1 MASIDTIF
9 TVTRTYRHIG
19 RYNQILQILI
29 RYGFGYVLDSWR
41 LHVPRSLRELWQR
54 RRPEDLADVPETM
67 PERARLVLI
76 ELGPTFVKLGQVLSA
91 RPDLIPIEYAREF
104 TKLQDRVPSFP
115 FAEVRE
121 IIHEELGAQ
130 LEDFFAEFDQ
140 EPVAAASIAQ
150 GHRARLLDG
159 TEVFVKVQRPNIQKN
174 IAIDLEVLGYLAN
187 QLEQHSE
194 ELGFLRPTRIV
205 DEFARSLSAELDFT
219 IELSN
224 QQRFSR
230 QFSKR
235 AGVRVPKV
243 FQDLSTRR
251 LLVMEYIHGIKAS
264 EIDALRAGGYDLEKI
279 SDLGADLVLE
289 QFFDHGFFH
298 ADPHPGN
305 MFILPGNV
313 ICYVDFGMM
322 GWITPSERDDFA
334 NLLVEVL
341 AGHYQP
347 AVHYLLRLTHCD
359 GEPDMGE
366 LERDLEMLVS
376 RYFHGNI
383 AQFDVGA
390 ALQDLY
396 SVCRRQGLSIK
407 SPIYIMLRA
416 LGFVEELG
424 RRMNPQFE
432 IVKHLQPFATRWMLR
447 RYNPMRL
454 AHSSISVADDWLA
467 LAKELPQN
475 YRQVLRQL
483 LHGRLKLRHQ
493 FESVD
498 ATLRSLDRICNRLAA
513 SIVLGGIVVGSA
525 IVIHSDRGPK
535 LLDAP
540 VMGIVGF
547 VFSAFLGFWLLWSII
562 RSGRM

>member
-41 LHVPRSLRELWQR
+41 LHVPRGLRELWQR
-54 RRPEDLADVPETM
+54 RRAEDAADEPETM
-67 PERARLVLI
+67 PERARLALI

-115 FAEVRE
+115 FAEVRQ
-121 IIHEELGAQ
+121 IIREELGGQ
-130 LEDFFAEFDQ
+130 LEDFFAEFAQ

-150 GHRARLLDG
+150 GHWARLLDG
-159 TEVFVKVQRPNIQKN
+159 TEVFVKIQRPNIRKN
-174 IAIDLEVLGYLAN
+174 IAIDLEVLGYLAG

-194 ELGFLRPTRIV
+194 EMGFLRPTRIV
-205 DEFARSLSAELDFT
+205 DEFSRSLSAELDFT

-224 QQRFSR
+224 QLRFSR

-235 AGVRVPKV
+235 PGVRVPKV
-243 FQDLSTRR
+243 FPELSTRR

-264 EIDALRAGGYDLEKI
+264 EIDALRAAGYDLEKL

-305 MFILPGNV
+305 MFVLPGEV

-322 GWITPSERDDFA
+322 GWITPSERNDFA

-341 AGHYQP
+341 AGHFQP
-347 AVHYLLRLTHCD
+347 AVHYLLRLTHCE

-366 LERDLEMLVS
+366 LERDLEMLAS

-383 AQFDVGA
+383 GQFDVGA

-407 SPIYIMLRA
+407 SQIYIMLRA

-424 RRMNPQFE
+424 RRMNPRFE
-432 IVKHLQPFATRWMLR
+432 IVEHLKPFAMKWMLR
-447 RYNPMRL
+447 RYSPIRL
-454 AHSSISVADDWLA
+454 AHSSLSLMDDWLL

-483 LHGRLKLRHQ
+483 LNGRLKLRHQ

-498 ATLRSLDRICNRLAA
+498 ALLHSLDRICNRLAA

-547 VFSAFLGFWLLWSII
+547 VFSAFLGFWLLWSIV

>member
-1 MASIDTIF
+1 MSSIDTFF
-9 TVTRTYRHIG
+9 TVTRTYRHMG
-19 RYNQILQILI
+19 RYNRILQILI
-29 RYGFGYVLDSWR
+29 RYGFGYMLDSWR

-54 RRPEDLADVPETM
+54 QRPDDLAGAPESM
-67 PERARLVLI
+67 PERARLALI

-115 FAEVRE
+115 FEEVRE
-121 IIHEELGAQ
+121 IIHEELGGQ
-130 LEDFFAEFDQ
+130 LEDFFTEFDPV
-140 EPVAAASIAQ
+140 PVAAASIAQ

-159 TEVFVKVQRPNIQKN
+159 TDVFVKVQRPNIRKN
-174 IAIDLEVLGYLAN
+174 IAIDLEVLGYLAT
-187 QLEQHSE
+187 QLELHSE

-205 DEFARSLSAELDFT
+205 DEFARSLSAELDFS

-235 AGVRVPKV
+235 VGVRVPKV
-243 FQDLSTRR
+243 FPDLSTRR
-251 LLVMEYIHGIKAS
+251 LLVMEYIDGVKAS
-264 EIDALRAGGYDLEKI
+264 EIDALRAGGYDLDKL

-305 MFILPGNV
+305 MFIMPGDV

-322 GWITPSERDDFA
+322 GWITPSERNDFA
-334 NLLVEVL
+334 NLLVEIL

-347 AVHYLLRLTHCD
+347 AVHYLLRLTHCE

-366 LERDLEMLVS
+366 LERDLEMLAS

-383 AQFDVGA
+383 AQFDVGG

-396 SVCRRQGLSIK
+396 SVCRRQGLCIK
-407 SPIYIMLRA
+407 SHIYFMLRA
-416 LGFVEELG
+416 LGFAEELG
-424 RRMNPQFE
+424 RRMNPRFE
-432 IVKHLQPFATRWMLR
+432 IVKHLQPFAAKWMLR
-447 RYNPMRL
+447 RYNPIQL
-454 AHSSISVADDWLA
+454 AHSSLSVVDDWLS

-493 FESVD
+493 FDSVD
-498 ATLRSLDRICNRLAA
+498 TLLHGLDRICNRLAA

-525 IVIHSDRGPK
+525 IVIHADRGPK
-535 LLDAP
+535 WLDAP

-547 VFSAFLGFWLLWSII
+547 VLSAFLGFWLLWSIV

>member
-1 MASIDTIF
+1 
-9 TVTRTYRHIG
+9 
-19 RYNQILQILI
+19 
-29 RYGFGYVLDSWR
+29 
-41 LHVPRSLRELWQR
+41 
-54 RRPEDLADVPETM
+54 
-67 PERARLVLI
+67 
-76 ELGPTFVKLGQVLSA
+76 
-91 RPDLIPIEYAREF
+91 
-104 TKLQDRVPSFP
+104 
-115 FAEVRE
+115 
-121 IIHEELGAQ
+121 
-130 LEDFFAEFDQ
+130 
-140 EPVAAASIAQ
+140 AQ

-264 EIDALRAGGYDLEKI
+264 EIDALRAGGYDFEKI

-454 AHSSISVADDWLA
+454 AHSSISVVDDWLA
-467 LAKELPQN
+467 LTKELPQN

-535 LLDAP
+535 VLDAP

>member
-41 LHVPRSLRELWQR
+41 LHVPRSLRELWRR

-264 EIDALRAGGYDLEKI
+264 EIDALRAGGYDFEKI

-454 AHSSISVADDWLA
+454 AHSSISVVDDWLA
-467 LAKELPQN
+467 LTKELPQN

-535 LLDAP
+535 VLDAP